1 MAAKLKKR
9 ALAEYQSQV
18 LVEDKTEKTKRLK
31 LVIRKDSSEQE
42 QDSILSLDSESSGRD
57 VIKNL
62 VSFTS
67 NLDNLSA
74 EALTAAL
81 KKIIE
86 LLGKEKDSCVRV
98 KLVQAWGDILAQDKV
113 EDVGIKVDEMLDI
126 TEDST
131 KVTGAWL
138 VSLKKIIIKHN
149 LNKNLKQKVF
159 TVVSALLHSTPH
171 PLVHTKS
178 LGLLACLVSPELGP
192 ISSQVLELCG
202 SYSMSQDAR
211 VRTAAFHG
219 LLTIHKRGVK
229 LDVSMY
235 PVFCTALTDD
245 YEGVRCE
252 ALKLLSALAETEP
265 EFQVEVEGDV
275 SESNRLVDDVFSRT
289 CQAINDV
296 REQVRG
302 LAAKLIGNMRG
313 VSQVFL
319 EQTLDKKL
327 MSNMRLKKSAHE
339 RMNNLIS
346 SGDWSSGKKWADD
359 APKEH
364 LDAEQ
369 VNLVSLGSCGAF
381 VHGLEDECLSVR
393 VASVDSLTKLAIG
406 NQALAFIALDFLVDM
421 FNDEIEQVRCTCS
434 VINFL
439 FVFS

>member
-31 LVIRKDSSEQE
+31 LTIRKDSSDQE
-42 QDSILSLDSESSGRD
+42 NESILLLDADSAAKD
-57 VIKNL
+57 VINVL
-62 VSFTS
+62 VNFSGSICNFS
-67 NLDNLSA
+67 LEVLN
-74 EALTAAL
+74 AAL
-81 KKIIE
+81 KKINE
-86 LLGKEKDSCVRV
+86 LLMKEKDTCVRV
-98 KLVQAWGDILAQDKV
+98 KLVTAWGNILSQEKM
-113 EDVGIKVDEMLDI
+113 EDVSQKVDEML
-126 TEDST
+126 EVNEEST

-138 VSLKKIIIKHN
+138 VSMKKILTIHT
-149 LNKNLKQKVF
+149 LNKCLKQKLF
-159 TVVSALLHSTPH
+159 ALASSLIHSAPHPTVHSKALALL
-171 PLVHTKS
+171 
-178 LGLLACLVSPELGP
+178 AILVSPDMAAM
-192 ISSQVLELCG
+192 SRQVVELCG

-252 ALKLLSALAETEP
+252 ALKLLSALAETDP
-265 EFQVEVEGDV
+265 EFQVELEGDAN
-275 SESNRLVDDVFSRT
+275 ETIRMVDDVFSRT

-302 LAAKLIGNMRG
+302 LAAKLIGNMKN
-313 VSQVFL
+313 VSQVFM

-327 MSNMRLKKSAHE
+327 MSNMRVKKSAHE

-346 SGDWSSGKKWADD
+346 SGEWSSGKKWADD
-359 APKEH
+359 APKEQ
-364 LDAEQ
+364 LDADQ
-369 VNLVSLGSCGAF
+369 VNLVALGSCGAF

-393 VASVDSLTKLAIG
+393 VASVDSLTKLAIC
-406 NQALAFIALDFLVDM
+406 NQDLAFIALDFLVDM
-421 FNDEIEQVRCTCS
+421 FNDEIEQVL
-434 VINFL
+434 IY
-439 FVFS
+439 VFFF